1 MANSSQARKR
11 ARQSEKRRMH
21 NVSLRSRMRTAIKRV
36 IRALDNND
44 VNGAQ
49 EASNRAF
56 PLLDSAAG
64 KNLIHK
70 NKAARHKSRLNAR
83 LKALKSV

>member
-21 NVSLRSRMRTAIKRV
+21 NTSLRSRMRTSIKRM
-36 IRALDNND
+36 IRALDSND

-49 EASNRAF
+49 EASKRAF
-56 PLLDSAAG
+56 PLLDSASG

-70 NKAARHKSRLNAR
+70 NKAARHKKRLNAR
-83 LKALKSV
+83 LKALASA